1 MRRTKQTKITLY
13 RSDVE
18 AFENQARRG
27 EIPARLA
34 EPAAKVLSAMRELQ
48 IAAGGGHLSLD
59 VIFEALP
66 SGYQSNWLKTKRLM
80 LAA

>member
-18 AFENQARRG
+18 TFQGRARRG
-27 EIPARLA
+27 EIPERLA
-34 EPAAKVLSAMRELQ
+34 EPSAKVLSAMRELQ
-48 IAAGGGHLSLD
+48 IAAGGGYFPLD
-59 VIFEALP
+59 VIFDALP
-66 SGYQSNWLKTKRLM
+66 SGYQSNWLKTKRSM